1 MQARTAACHRITPTG
16 GADAVLI
23 VAGLLRASL
32 LSRRVRKVLKFAR
45 KFLAGHPLNG
55 YHRTNATFTRGATKV
70 LDPRGRAHP
79 WHWRPG

>member
-1 MQARTAACHRITPTG
+1 MSPHNTDRRSGCSPDR
-16 GADAVLI
+16 
-23 VAGLLRASL
+23 GLLLASL